1 VNRYLVLF
9 AREPRREAREKGF
22 GARGAGLFAGFAVG
36 WREAARRCGAR
47 LILATPPEDRAAWRH
62 FLPEN
67 EDALWIP
74 QCGASFGDRLAGVA
88 RRASA
93 LPGHAVLVGGDVAPS
108 RSALGEAFAALEQ
121 GADAV
126 IAPAADGGVSLVAL
140 RYADAKLLA
149 SLAPRQRCVA
159 LQLKSALAARGRRL
173 VLVHCVPD
181 VDGRRSLGSLLRSL
195 AESLRTLAR
204 RALDNRVFFP
214 ATEPV
219 SLRAQF
225 LPPSG
230 LRAPPRPA

>member
-22 GARGAGLFAGFAVG
+22 GARGADLFAGFAVG
-36 WREAARRCGAR
+36 WREAARSCGAR

-74 QCGASFGDRLAGVA
+74 QRGASFGDRLAGVA
-88 RRASA
+88 RQASA

-108 RSALGEAFAALEQ
+108 RSALGEAFAALER

-149 SLAPRQRCVA
+149 ALAPRQRCVA
-159 LQLKSALAARGRRL
+159 LQLKRALTARGRRL

-181 VDGRRSLGSLLRSL
+181 VDGRRSLGSFFRRLGTALR
-195 AESLRTLAR
+195 ALAR
-204 RALDNRVFFP
+204 RLLDSRPAYEPRSIVSPALL
-214 ATEPV
+214 A
-219 SLRAQF
+219 

-230 LRAPPRPA
+230 LRAPPTA

>member
-22 GARGAGLFAGFAVG
+22 GARGADLFAGFAVA

-74 QCGASFGDRLAGVA
+74 
-88 RRASA
+88 SA

-108 RSALGEAFAALEQ
+108 RSALGEAFAALER

-140 RYADAKLLA
+140 RYGDAKLLA

-159 LQLKSALAARGRRL
+159 LQLKRALAARGRRL

-181 VDGRRSLGSLLRSL
+181 VDGRRSLGSFFRRLGTALR
-195 AESLRTLAR
+195 ALAR
-204 RALDNRVFFP
+204 RVLDSRLDYGPQSILSPALL
-214 ATEPV
+214 
-219 SLRAQF
+219 S

-230 LRAPPRPA
+230 LRAPPSA

>member
-9 AREPRREAREKGF
+9 AREPRREAHEKGF
-22 GARGAGLFAGFAVG
+22 GARGADLFAGFAAG
-36 WREAARRCGAR
+36 WLEAARSCGAR
-47 LILATPPEDRAAWRH
+47 LILATPPEDRAAWRR
-62 FLPEN
+62 FLPDN
-67 EDALWIP
+67 GDANWIP
-74 QCGASFGDRLAGVA
+74 QRGASFGERLAGVA

-108 RSALGEAFAALEQ
+108 RSALGEAFVELER

-140 RYADAKLLA
+140 RYADTKLLA
-149 SLAPRQRCVA
+149 ALAPRQRCVA
-159 LQLKSALAARGRRL
+159 LQLKRALAARGRSVVFVR
-173 VLVHCVPD
+173 CVPD
-181 VDGRRSLGSLLRSL
+181 VDGRRSLGSLVRML

-204 RALDNRVFFP
+204 RALENRVFGP
-214 ATEPV
+214 STEPV
-219 SLRAQF
+219 SLRGQF

>member
-22 GARGAGLFAGFAVG
+22 GARGADLFAGFAVG

-47 LILATPPEDRAAWRH
+47 LILATPPEDRVAWRH

-74 QCGASFGDRLAGVA
+74 QRGASFGDRLAGIA
-88 RRASA
+88 RQASA

-108 RSALGEAFAALEQ
+108 RSALGEAFAALER

-159 LQLKSALAARGRRL
+159 LQLKRALAARGRRL

-181 VDGRRSLGSLLRSL
+181 VDGRRSLGSFFRHLGTALR
-195 AESLRTLAR
+195 ALAR
-204 RALDNRVFFP
+204 RVLDSRLAYEPQSILSPALL
-214 ATEPV
+214 
-219 SLRAQF
+219 S

-230 LRAPPRPA
+230 LRAPPTA